1 MQDPC
6 IQFQYTPIVKVR
18 LGPIFNFDIQI
29 TNTVMNKKWSNIP
42 TFSVFSFS
50 KILLL
55 KFNFSD
61 ESNSQAIGIDLYYI
75 DRDNITGSRSIRAVH
90 IFETARSNWQ
100 GGMRGS
106 LMQRPIEALP
116 HNFVQVLMIMSW

>member
-1 MQDPC
+1 MQHPC
-6 IQFQYTPIVKVR
+6 IQFQYIPIVKVR

-29 TNTVMNKKWSNIP
+29 TNTAMNKKWSNIP

-75 DRDNITGSRSIRAVH
+75 DTDNIIGSRSIRAVR
-90 IFETARSNWQ
+90 ILESR
-100 GGMRGS
+100 
-106 LMQRPIEALP
+106 ALIYKAGCAE
-116 HNFVQVLMIMSW
+116 V